1 MPPDQCWAVGRGRN
15 TKLGSWLLDS
25 KNNRVLLGRKSSAM
39 GAGDLVTALC
49 QEVVGGHALL
59 FWVFLGV
66 ERGARAVVEMKCD
79 LGERR
84 WW

>member
-1 MPPDQCWAVGRGRN
+1 MLAGGKRQEHQAGVLSCWTAKI
-15 TKLGSWLLDS
+15 T
-25 KNNRVLLGRKSSAM
+25 RVLLGRKSSAM
-39 GAGDLVTALC
+39 GAGDSVTALC
-49 QEVVGGHALL
+49 REVVGGHALL

-84 WW
+84 CW

>member
-1 MPPDQCWAVGRGRN
+1 
-15 TKLGSWLLDS
+15 
-25 KNNRVLLGRKSSAM
+25 M